1 MSKSLFFYF
10 KPLSKKEGEEQIDKV
25 EAILSDPNGPLS
37 QEVPALA
44 IAEAN
49 KDVLAAMKY
58 FEPKKKGPY
67 IKINPEYKAKIA
79 KYAIENGNCAAARKF
94 GKLLEKPLNE
104 STVLS
109 WVVIYKK
116 ELECK
121 RKIGE
126 TVPDVSVLP
135 QSK

>member
-10 KPLSKKEGEEQIDKV
+10 KPLSKKKGEEQIDKV

-58 FEPKKKGPY
+58 VEP
-67 IKINPEYKAKIA
+67 
-79 KYAIENGNCAAARKF
+79 RKR
-94 GKLLEKPLNE
+94 GL
-104 STVLS
+104 T
-109 WVVIYKK
+109 
-116 ELECK
+116 
-121 RKIGE
+121 
-126 TVPDVSVLP
+126 
-135 QSK
+135 SK